1 MGVLDSLA
9 SSALGAG
16 QTAGLGEAVLG
27 MLQNGQGGLSGLVQ
41 AFEQQGLGSVIS
53 SWVGTGQ
60 NLPINADQL
69 KQVLGAGPLAAVAQQ
84 AGVSADQGL
93 GALTQLLPQLIDR
106 LTPNGQ
112 LPQGGNLL
120 QTGLDLLKKFS

>member
-1 MGVLDSLA
+1 MADVVVVVVLPICPVGQLPSGF
-9 SSALGAG
+9 SATL
-16 QTAGLGEAVLG
+16 QKKL
-27 MLQNGQGGLSGLVQ
+27 MLVVSVWPLS
-41 AFEQQGLGSVIS
+41 AK
-53 SWVGTGQ
+53 
-60 NLPINADQL
+60 NLPVSADQL

-120 QTGLDLLKKFS
+120 QTGLDLLKKFT